1 MEDCKRRDKVLI
13 VEDSPSTRMIARA
26 TIEGLGLE
34 VFEASAGAQAL
45 EIFDREEIGLALLDV
60 GLPDIDGFEVA
71 ERIRG
76 HERGADTPIIMLT
89 GKNDVESIQRAF
101 DVGATD
107 FASKP
112 VSWLILGHRLLFI
125 LESARR
131 QREIVAQRESL
142 EETQRMAQVGRWF
155 YHVDE
160 GRLEVSSSWHD
171 VFGAPPEENLFERIC
186 GGSPEPEQQRI
197 RSEFERLIETGRPLK
212 FKHVMI
218 DSDGNERVVYTQ
230 ARRLEPSNSDAVVVD
245 GHSQDIT
252 DREEAEQRA
261 QYLAQH
267 DSLTGLKN
275 QAFFRER
282 LTAILAQQKRDGTIN
297 ALLLVNLDN
306 FSRVN
311 DIRGREVGDNILRT
325 TAERL
330 IQTVRESDLVTTGVP
345 LDATISRVGGDEFSV
360 VISDIKNPT
369 DVARVAMRIL
379 DAIRES
385 IEMDGENVIVTGRIG
400 IAISPEDGDEFGE
413 LMANADAANR
423 HSRSVGGSGYDFY
436 RASMNEAARARL
448 GLESDFREALLTKEI
463 QVHYQP
469 RVDMSTGIVGG
480 AEALARWNHKTRGWV
495 SPEEFVQLAEE
506 SGLTFEFGRSI
517 VESVMEQMRRW
528 RTAGYEPMPVSI
540 NISPTMLIDA
550 RLPQL
555 IQEVMDI
562 NGIAPSLIEVEI
574 TESVLIRRENEAT
587 IALGKLK
594 AMGLTVALDDFGT
607 GFSALTHLQRFPV
620 DVVKIDRSFVD
631 ALVDETGQAIV
642 RGVISMVHAMGLRV
656 VAEGV
661 ENLEQR
667 IFLAE
672 EGCDE
677 EQGFLVSPA
686 VPAAEFEQL
695 FWPKD
700 VASHLVTLTGVEQ
713 N

>member
-1 MEDCKRRDKVLI
+1 MEHLERRDKVLI

-34 VFEASAGAQAL
+34 VVEAPTGREAVALFEA
-45 EIFDREEIGLALLDV
+45 EEIGLVLLDV

-71 ERIRG
+71 EHIRA
-76 HERGADTPIIMLT
+76 HENGADTPIIMLT
-89 GKNDVESIQRAF
+89 GKDDVESIQRAF

-112 VSWLILGHRLLFI
+112 VSWLILGQRLLFV

-131 QREIVAQRESL
+131 QREIVAQREEL
-142 EETQRMAQVGRWF
+142 EETQRMAQIGRWS

-160 GRLEVSSSWHD
+160 GRLDVSASWRD
-171 VFGAPPEENLFERIC
+171 VFGSPPEENLFERIC
-186 GGSPEPEQQRI
+186 GGSPQVEQERI
-197 RSEFERLIETGRPLK
+197 RSEFERLIETGRPVE

-218 DSDGNERVVYTQ
+218 DSDGKERVVYTE
-230 ARRLEPSNSDAVVVD
+230 ARLLEPSNSNGVVVD

-261 QYLAQH
+261 RYLAQH

-282 LTAILAQQKRDGTIN
+282 LTGILAQQKRDGTIN

-311 DIRGREVGDNILRT
+311 DIRGREIGDNILRT
-325 TAERL
+325 TAKRL
-330 IQTVRESDLVTTGVP
+330 VHTVRDSDLVTTGVP
-345 LDATISRVGGDEFSV
+345 VDSTISRVGGDEFSII
-360 VISDIKNPT
+360 ISNIMNPT
-369 DVARVAMRIL
+369 DVARIAMRIL
-379 DAIRES
+379 EVVREP
-385 IEMDGENVIVTGRIG
+385 IQWEDDNVVVTGRIG
-400 IAISPEDGDEFGE
+400 IAISPEDGDEFGD
-413 LMANADAANR
+413 LIANADAANR
-423 HSRSVGGSGYDFY
+423 HARSAGGSGFEFY
-436 RASMNEAARARL
+436 RSSMNESARARL
-448 GLESDFREALLTKEI
+448 GLESDFRGALLTKEI
-463 QVHYQP
+463 EVRYQP
-469 RVDMSTGIVGG
+469 RVDMSTGIVRG
-480 AEALARWNHKTRGWV
+480 AEALARWNHKSRGWV

-528 RTAGYEPMPVSI
+528 RTAGYEPLPISI
-540 NISPTMLIDA
+540 NVSPTLLIDD
-550 RLPQL
+550 RLPQM
-555 IQEVMDI
+555 IQEVMDV

-574 TESVLIRRENEAT
+574 TESVLIRCEEEAT
-587 IALGKLK
+587 LALGKLK

-620 DVVKIDRSFVD
+620 DVVKIDRSFVE

-642 RGVISMVHAMGLRV
+642 RGVISMAHAMGLRV

-667 IFLAE
+667 VFLAE

-677 EQGFLVSPA
+677 EQGYLVSPA
-686 VPAAEFEQL
+686 VPAADFEQL

-700 VASHLVTLTGVEQ
+700 VASQLVTLTDIEQ
-713 N
+713 D

>member
-34 VFEASAGAQAL
+34 VFEAPAGMPAL
-45 EIFDREEIGLALLDV
+45 EVFDREEIGLVLLDV

-89 GKNDVESIQRAF
+89 GKDDVESIQRAF
-101 DVGATD
+101 DTGATD

-160 GRLEVSSSWHD
+160 GRLEVAASWRD
-171 VFGAPPEENLFERIC
+171 VFGAPPTEDLFERVC
-186 GGSPEPEQQRI
+186 GGSPESQQHRI
-197 RSEFERLIETGRPLK
+197 RSEFARLIETGEPIA

-218 DSDGNERVVYTQ
+218 DSNGNERVVYTQ
-230 ARRLEPSNSDAVVVD
+230 ARRLDPSNSIGQVID

-261 QYLAQH
+261 QFLAQH

-282 LTAILAQQKRDGTIN
+282 MTAMLAQQKRDGTIN

-311 DIRGREVGDNILRT
+311 DVRGREAGDRILRT

-330 IQTVRESDLVTTGVP
+330 IQTVRESDLVTPGVP
-345 LDATISRVGGDEFSV
+345 IDATISRVGGDEFSV
-360 VISDIKNPT
+360 VIADVQNPT
-369 DVARVAMRIL
+369 DVARIAMRML
-379 DAIRES
+379 ETLREP
-385 IEMDGENVIVTGRIG
+385 IELGGENVVVTGRIG
-400 IAISPEDGDEFGE
+400 IAMSPEDGDEFGE
-413 LMANADAANR
+413 LIANADAANR
-423 HSRSVGGSGYDFY
+423 HAQSVGGSGFDFY
-436 RASMNEAARARL
+436 RSSMNEAARARL
-448 GLESDFREALLTKEI
+448 GLESDFREALLTKQI
-463 QVHYQP
+463 QVQYQP
-469 RVDMSTGIVGG
+469 RVDMSTGIVRG
-480 AEALARWNHKTRGWV
+480 AEALARWSHETRGWV

-528 RTAGYEPMPVSI
+528 RTAGYEPLPISI
-540 NISPTMLIDA
+540 NISPTLLIDD

-555 IQEVMDI
+555 LQEVMDA
-562 NGIAPSLIEVEI
+562 NGIAPSLVEVEI
-574 TESVLIRRENEAT
+574 TESVLIRCEDEAT

-631 ALVDETGQAIV
+631 TLVDETGQAIV
-642 RGVISMVHAMGLRV
+642 RGVISMAHAMGLRV

-661 ENLEQR
+661 ETLEQR
-667 IFLAE
+667 MFLAE

-695 FWPKD
+695 FWPQD

-713 N
+713 D